1 VLHQSLATINS
12 APPKN
17 YTKQAWLII
26 GAWSVFLAL
35 CLLGRGG
42 KLLVPL
48 FPLGSVA
55 VGLFLYFRTPVLYVG
70 YVWWVYFLGS
80 LVRRIIDQ
88 QSGYITPGRW
98 GTTSLLV
105 TSICLITLVKYL
117 PKASRQGGMPFLLS
131 LLAVV
136 YGILVGLING
146 RPDLQFFIGA
156 MGWFTP
162 IVFSFHLFV
171 NWQLYPQYRQVM
183 QRTFVLG
190 VLVMGGYGIFQY
202 CTAPEWDRFY
212 LNNLNA
218 SSFGNPFPFEIRV
231 FGTQSSPQD
240 FANTM
245 MAGLILIF
253 TSNQQL
259 RFAASGA
266 GYITFLLTAAR
277 SAWLGWVASLLA
289 FLPSLSLKFQMRLIL
304 TLLLMAL
311 LVVPLATIE
320 PFATPIQERLES
332 LSAAQSGD
340 DFSLQER
347 TQGYE
352 DLLAIALTEV
362 VGSGI
367 GGRGRALPAS
377 VIGGSDSGILPLLF
391 TLGWAGTLPYLMG
404 IVLIVYHLFQ
414 TKESRNDPFSSASRA
429 IVFGSISQ
437 VWLNNIFAGDVAMI
451 LWSFLGIGMAASH
464 YYSRQRRIRATGYIA
479 THSSPDTLLT

>member
-1 VLHQSLATINS
+1 MLNQPSRPLNQSS
-12 APPKN
+12 PN
-17 YTKQAWLII
+17 YTKQAWLVI

-42 KLLVPL
+42 KLLIPL

-80 LVRRIIDQ
+80 LVRRMIDQ
-88 QSGYITPGRW
+88 QSGYVTPGRW

-117 PKASRQGGMPFLLS
+117 PKASRQGGMPLLLS

-136 YGILVGLING
+136 YGCLVGFITG
-146 RPDLQFFIGA
+146 RPDLQFFINL
-156 MGWFTP
+156 MGWVMP
-162 IVFSFHLFV
+162 IVFSFHLFI
-171 NWQLYPQYRQVM
+171 NWQSYPAYRQVI

-190 VLVMGGYGIFQY
+190 VLVMGSYGIFQY

-212 LNNLNA
+212 LINLNA
-218 SSFGNPFPFEIRV
+218 DSFGQPFPFEIRV

-245 MAGLILIF
+245 MAGLILILS
-253 TSNQQL
+253 SNEQL
-259 RFAASGA
+259 RFAASGT
-266 GYITFLLTAAR
+266 GYIAFLLTAAR
-277 SAWLGWVASLLA
+277 SAWLGWVAGLLA
-289 FLPSLSLKFQMRLIL
+289 FLPSLSLKFQMRLVL

-311 LVVPLATIE
+311 LVVPLANIE
-320 PFATPIQERLES
+320 PFATPIQQRLES
-332 LSAAQSGD
+332 LSEAGSGD
-340 DFSLQER
+340 DFSLEER
-347 TQGYE
+347 QQGYD

-377 VIGGSDSGILPLLF
+377 AIGGSDSGILPLLF
-391 TLGWAGTLPYLMG
+391 TLGWVGTLPYLAG
-404 IVLIVYHLFQ
+404 IVLMLYQLFQ

-429 IVFGSISQ
+429 IVIGSLAQ

-451 LWSFLGIGMAASH
+451 LWGFLGIGMAASQ
-464 YYSRQRRIRATGYIA
+464 YYSHQQDLRV
-479 THSSPDTLLT
+479 SSRYLSPNL

>member
-1 VLHQSLATINS
+1 
-12 APPKN
+12 
-17 YTKQAWLII
+17 
-26 GAWSVFLAL
+26 
-35 CLLGRGG
+35 
-42 KLLVPL
+42 
-48 FPLGSVA
+48 
-55 VGLFLYFRTPVLYVG
+55 
-70 YVWWVYFLGS
+70 
-80 LVRRIIDQ
+80 
-88 QSGYITPGRW
+88 
-98 GTTSLLV
+98 
-105 TSICLITLVKYL
+105 
-117 PKASRQGGMPFLLS
+117 
-131 LLAVV
+131 
-136 YGILVGLING
+136 
-146 RPDLQFFIGA
+146 
-156 MGWFTP
+156 
-162 IVFSFHLFV
+162 VFSFHLFV
-171 NWQLYPQYRQVM
+171 NWKLYPQYRQVM

-253 TSNQQL
+253 TSNEQL

-304 TLLLMAL
+304 TILLMAV